1 MCVFFIR
8 SLFVSI
14 LKATKLH
21 WCNQIRSH
29 YRQATQKEFHGKSE
43 SNASCY
49 AFKECT
55 SHAIQSNN
63 SRACLHLYGTH
74 NLKRFIVIFEKLL
87 NYNFSYLCISF
98 PFCYVFPLI
107 SWHNLNALCAVS
119 TKKNEIINQTFQKN
133 KQLASRFNSH
143 LQKML
148 FAHRR
153 EKKNYLIIYWIDSPV
168 SLCEAWSFS
177 IQTNF
182 ISSLLC
188 VLNASEIMEK
198 IAFFTL
204 VFEPTPSTKVKIQVE
219 LGVASMLNNFLE
231 ERYHYTM
238 WLCKKQR
245 RIVFK
250 TARRSN

>member
-1 MCVFFIR
+1 MCVFFR

-29 YRQATQKEFHGKSE
+29 FRQAAQKEFHGKSE

-63 SRACLHLYGTH
+63 FRACLHLYGTH

-107 SWHNLNALCAVS
+107 SWHNLNALCTVS
-119 TKKNEIINQTFQKN
+119 TEKRNIQPDISEKRAVGLSFQLP
-133 KQLASRFNSH
+133 LAKDAFCS
-143 LQKML
+143 QK
-148 FAHRR
+148 R
-153 EKKNYLIIYWIDSPV
+153 EKNLFNYI
-168 SLCEAWSFS
+168 
-177 IQTNF
+177 
-182 ISSLLC
+182 
-188 VLNASEIMEK
+188 LN
-198 IAFFTL
+198 
-204 VFEPTPSTKVKIQVE
+204 
-219 LGVASMLNNFLE
+219 
-231 ERYHYTM
+231 
-238 WLCKKQR
+238 W
-245 RIVFK
+245 
-250 TARRSN
+250 